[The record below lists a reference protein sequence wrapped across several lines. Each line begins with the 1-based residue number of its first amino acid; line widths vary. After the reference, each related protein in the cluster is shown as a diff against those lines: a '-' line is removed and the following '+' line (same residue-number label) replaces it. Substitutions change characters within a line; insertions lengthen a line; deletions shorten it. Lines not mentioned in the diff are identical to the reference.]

1 MGKIK
6 RKFDVQFKMQIC
18 QAIESST
25 ASLIEICQQ
34 HQLQKSTVQGW
45 LARYVSGELEKR
57 SPDRLRQLERENE
70 KLLAKVGQL
79 TMTVDL
85 LKKVDDWKRQQKS
98 AALPVITSRNLA
110 QYQKPAEPSGSPS
123 RASTTGRKKR
133 EQ

>member
-1 MGKIK
+1 MGKIR

-18 QAIESST
+18 QAIESGT
-25 ASLIEICQQ
+25 ASLTEVCQQ
-34 HQLQKSTVQGW
+34 HQLQKSTVEGW
-45 LARYVSGELEKR
+45 LARHVSGEFEKR

-110 QYQKPAEPSGSPS
+110 QYQKPAEPSGFPS
-123 RASTTGRKKR
+123 RAFTTGRKKR
-133 EQ
+133 GQ